1 MISAKIKLC
10 NANISEVY
18 FRMKLFSIFLLI
30 LFLMPVSLADE
41 QSSTPEFIIKNTT
54 EKVLDRVKRDK
65 KTLQDDPGEMFR
77 LVSDLIF
84 PHFDFGVMSRFVMG
98 TTWKSMSEEKK
109 QEFAEHFRRLLVR
122 TYASALLEFSDQ
134 EIDYIPSESKGG
146 GSRTAKV
153 LQQIKTGSGEPMII
167 SYRLHNRNSDWK
179 VYDVSV
185 SGVSLVK
192 TYRASFQSITE
203 SQGVDALIESLK
215 NKNQQYGNP

>member
-1 MISAKIKLC
+1 
-10 NANISEVY
+10 
-18 FRMKLFSIFLLI
+18 
-30 LFLMPVSLADE
+30 LFLMPMSLADD
-41 QSSTPEFIIKNTT
+41 QSFTPESIIKKTT
-54 EKVLDRVKRDK
+54 EQVLDRLKRDK
-65 KTLQDDPGEMFR
+65 ETLQDNPGEMFR

-98 TTWKSMSEEKK
+98 ATWKSLSDEKK
-109 QEFAEHFRRLLVR
+109 QEFADHFRRLLVR

-134 EIDYIPSESKGG
+134 EIRYVPSENKGKG
-146 GSRTAKV
+146 RTAKV
-153 LQQIKTGSGEPMII
+153 LQQIDTGSGEPMII